1 MTKADLKVG
10 QVFKAKTTGL
20 SDIVELTLVD
30 RNSLFES
37 LQFAIVKGGKC
48 YKHPEED
55 GTFGFP
61 INAFLNSYELI
72 NG

>member
-10 QVFKAKTTGL
+10 QVFKSKSTGL
-20 SDIVELTLVD
+20 SDIVELTLVN
-30 RNSLFES
+30 RTSLFEE
-37 LQFAIVKGGKC
+37 LQFAIIKGGKC

-61 INAFLNSYELI
+61 INSFLRYYELI
-72 NG
+72 ND